1 MHDSVIITL
10 PKKWTIRLYYG
21 SLSISKR
28 NLPANRISKFG
39 RRSDFGENINSNCL
53 RAPGDILKAIL
64 GRYLNG
70 TDVYDDGIVIT
81 ACVLEGE
88 DASAGNVFTLTLG
101 LCLSSCRL
109 AFVVCWIHSP
119 PPCVVVKSLFSCTIP
134 WRLSLSSYRVAPWTA
149 GWLVLNVCRSYVQ
162 SILRNFWNLLSRQH
176 CELTIKSGR
185 KIVPFLRWHL
195 SQYPFGWSNFWFISV
210 LCVGTF

>member
-1 MHDSVIITL
+1 MERMSMMMVL
-10 PKKWTIRLYYG
+10 
-21 SLSISKR
+21 SLRHVSSKE
-28 NLPANRISKFG
+28 KM
-39 RRSDFGENINSNCL
+39 L
-53 RAPGDILKAIL
+53 RQ
-64 GRYLNG
+64 G
-70 TDVYDDGIVIT
+70 TY
-81 ACVLEGE
+81 
-88 DASAGNVFTLTLG
+88 SHSHLG

-185 KIVPFLRWHL
+185 KIGPFLRWHL